1 METFCD
7 GSLNEVVV
15 MMMTM
20 TIVMLWDYLKNKTL
34 RGNSIALLGA
44 LCFSINI
51 QKKNYKFEEWSFD
64 CQLSWLSCHCCAG
77 VLNE

>member
-20 TIVMLWDYLKNKTL
+20 TIVMLWDYLKNKIL

-44 LCFSINI
+44 LC
-51 QKKNYKFEEWSFD
+51 
-64 CQLSWLSCHCCAG
+64 L
-77 VLNE
+77 V

>member
-44 LCFSINI
+44 LC
-51 QKKNYKFEEWSFD
+51 
-64 CQLSWLSCHCCAG
+64 LL
-77 VLNE
+77 

>member
-15 MMMTM
+15 MMMTMTM

-44 LCFSINI
+44 LC
-51 QKKNYKFEEWSFD
+51 
-64 CQLSWLSCHCCAG
+64 L
-77 VLNE
+77 V

>member
-7 GSLNEVVV
+7 GSLNEVVG

-20 TIVMLWDYLKNKTL
+20 TIAMLWDYLKNKTL

-44 LCFSINI
+44 LC
-51 QKKNYKFEEWSFD
+51 
-64 CQLSWLSCHCCAG
+64 L
-77 VLNE
+77 V

>member
-1 METFCD
+1 METFSD
-7 GSLNEVVV
+7 GSLYEVVV

-44 LCFSINI
+44 LC
-51 QKKNYKFEEWSFD
+51 
-64 CQLSWLSCHCCAG
+64 L
-77 VLNE
+77 V

>member
-44 LCFSINI
+44 LCL
-51 QKKNYKFEEWSFD
+51 E
-64 CQLSWLSCHCCAG
+64 
-77 VLNE
+77 

>member
-34 RGNSIALLGA
+34 RGNSIALLSA
-44 LCFSINI
+44 LC
-51 QKKNYKFEEWSFD
+51 
-64 CQLSWLSCHCCAG
+64 L
-77 VLNE
+77 V